1 MRENLFIQE
10 MKDIRREL
18 NALKIAK
25 EKAAMN
31 FRVKAQQRN
40 VTLTMNANGYV
51 TGLNVMSDK
60 YAKIIA
66 TSKNGKNMLGSCT
79 LREGDGRTLDLKRIL
94 SGTGELGWY
103 FIIMDGTEDDWRIVT
118 EGGAVS
124 VTYTLDIQ
132 TTSDCDITISYEDNP
147 YAPA

>member
-79 LREGDGRTLDLKRIL
+79 LREGDGRTLDLKRIM

-132 TTSDCDITISYEDNP
+132 TTSDCDITIS
-147 YAPA
+147 

>member
-31 FRVKAQQRN
+31 FRVKAQQKN
-40 VTLTMNANGYV
+40 VTLTMNTNGYV

-79 LREGDGRTLDLKRIL
+79 LREGDGRTLDLKRIM

>member
-31 FRVKAQQRN
+31 FRVKAQQKN

-79 LREGDGRTLDLKRIL
+79 LREGDGRTLDLKRIM
-94 SGTGELGWY
+94 SGTGKLGWY

>member
-79 LREGDGRTLDLKRIL
+79 LREGDGRTLDLKRVM
-94 SGTGELGWY
+94 SGTGKLGWY

>member
-79 LREGDGRTLDLKRIL
+79 LREGDGRTLDLKRIV

>member
-79 LREGDGRTLDLKRIL
+79 LREGDGRTLDLKRIM

>member
-1 MRENLFIQE
+1 MRENLFVQE

-79 LREGDGRTLDLKRIL
+79 LREGDGRTLDLKRIM

>member
-79 LREGDGRTLDLKRIL
+79 LREGDGRTLDLKRIM

-103 FIIMDGTEDDWRIVT
+103 FIIMNGTEDDWRIVT

>member
-79 LREGDGRTLDLKRIL
+79 LKEGDGRTLDLKRL
-94 SGTGELGWY
+94 ESGTGKLGWY
-103 FIIMDGTEDDWRIVT
+103 FMIMDGTESDWETVT
-118 EGGAVS
+118 GGGSVT